1 MSMRD
6 WARRGAAATILSII
20 AFAASAAD
28 YPAPKRG
35 TWVAKDF
42 RFHTGEVMP
51 ELKLGYATV
60 GDPSGEPVLIL
71 HGTAGSAASMLNP
84 AFAGELFGAGQPL
97 DAAKYFII
105 LPDAI
110 GTGQSTKP
118 SDGLKARFP
127 RYNYDDMVD
136 AQYRLISEGLGL
148 KHLRLVLGNSMGGMQ
163 TWMWGVKHPGFMD
176 ALVPMASQPTE
187 MSSRNWMMRRMIIDA
202 VRNDPEWKNGDYT
215 TQPPAFRTA
224 NVFFGIATSG
234 GTLAYQKQAPTREA
248 ADKLLD
254 ERLKAAFT
262 ADANDFLFQWDS
274 SRDYNPAPGLERIKA
289 PLLAINSADDE
300 RNPPETGIMERE
312 LKRLANGKLLLIPAS
327 EDTRGHGTT
336 GNAKF
341 WAKDMA
347 TWLASVPKRAAN
359 GD

>member
-1 MSMRD
+1 MSIRD
-6 WARRGAAATILSII
+6 WARRGTAATILFI
-20 AFAASAAD
+20 AFTATAAE

-60 GDPSGEPVLIL
+60 GDPSGEPVVIL

-118 SDGLKARFP
+118 SDGLKAKFP
-127 RYNYDDMVD
+127 KYNYDDMVD

-187 MSSRNWMMRRMIIDA
+187 MSSRNWMMRRMIVDA
-202 VRNDPEWKNGDYT
+202 VRNDPDWKNGDYT

-254 ERLKAAFT
+254 ERLKAPFT

-274 SRDYNPAPGLERIKA
+274 SRDYNPAPGLDRIKA
-289 PLLAINSADDE
+289 PLLAINAADDE

-312 LKRLANGKLLLIPAS
+312 LKRLSNGKLLLIPAS

-336 GNAKF
+336 GNARF
-341 WAKDMA
+341 WAKDMGA
-347 TWLASVPKRAAN
+347 WLANVPRRAA
-359 GD
+359 D